1 VADSK
6 KHSASHKVVFGAN
19 LPGAA
24 NSAPPY
30 GIQSVSTTASVV
42 HQSGPIP
49 AADELLKYDQ
59 IVSGSAQRIIQMA
72 ENQSAHR
79 ISIEAMVI
87 KGQLEQSNRGQ
98 LLGFILAIAFLLGA
112 VIVTL
117 HGYPWVG
124 TILGGTTITV
134 LGVAFVTGKVYQG
147 ENLRAKK
154 PPSKLRPPETSA
166 DHR

>member
-1 VADSK
+1 MADLK
-6 KHSASHKVVFGAN
+6 KHSASQKVVFGSN
-19 LPGAA
+19 LSGTTNPV
-24 NSAPPY
+24 PPY

-59 IVSGSAQRIIQMA
+59 IVAGSAQRIIQMA

-98 LLGFILAIAFLLGA
+98 ALGFVLAIAFLIGA

-117 HGYPWVG
+117 KGYPWVG

-154 PPSKLRPPETSA
+154 PTSK
-166 DHR
+166 